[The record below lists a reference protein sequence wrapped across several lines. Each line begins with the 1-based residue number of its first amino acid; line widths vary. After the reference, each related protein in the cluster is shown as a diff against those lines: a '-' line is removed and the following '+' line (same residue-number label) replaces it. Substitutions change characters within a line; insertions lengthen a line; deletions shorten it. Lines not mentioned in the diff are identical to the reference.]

1 MSRESNKEID
11 VLLRK
16 LSGKRNGNSAADTI
30 SAAGA
35 DEHLDHLDA
44 DELNAY
50 SEQALPAAT
59 RARYTAHLADCG
71 RCRQLVTQLSLS
83 STATFSTHAEE
94 QAPSKLKMFLASLFS
109 PLVIRYAVPAMAI
122 LVVIALAW
130 VAMRRSPMAQ
140 HVARN
145 IDQQATGPAVNSAGQ
160 LNPPASEPKTASGL
174 DQANDQRTV
183 GTDASN
189 KALEN
194 KQAKIAEEQRAAEAP
209 PAPPVASR
217 NPEIDQSTDVAKR
230 PQPSAPVAAPAVAT
244 SSVAGAKPAT
254 EADKNEGTR
263 QKKDESAAARDV
275 KEKEEDRTAFQK
287 APQAAASGPSKTER
301 ADRPSKGQSV
311 DTQPETAKLRAARRE
326 APPKDAPREQ
336 SPDVRSVGGHR
347 FERRGQVWVDVL
359 YQSQSTINVARDSE
373 QYRAL
378 VGDEPGIRTIAEQLS
393 GELIVVWKSRAYRIR

>member
-30 SAAGA
+30 AAAGA

-50 SEQALPAAT
+50 AEQALPEAT

-94 QAPSKLKMFLASLFS
+94 QAPSKLKLFLASLLS

-122 LVVIALAW
+122 LVVVALAW

-145 IDQQATGPAVNSAGQ
+145 IEQQPAATTSSAEQPNPA
-160 LNPPASEPKTASGL
+160 ASEPDSARGL
-174 DQANDQRTV
+174 VNQANDQRTA
-183 GTDASN
+183 GTEQERN
-189 KALEN
+189 KSPEN
-194 KQAKIAEEQRAAEAP
+194 KQAKVAEEPVAAA
-209 PAPPVASR
+209 APPVAT
-217 NPEIDQSTDVAKR
+217 PATEVDQSRDDLAKR
-230 PQPSAPVAAPAVAT
+230 PQKSAPVAPPDVGST
-244 SSVAGAKPAT
+244 SVAGAKPAT

-275 KEKEEDRTAFQK
+275 KEKEEDRNAFQK
-287 APQAAASGPSKTER
+287 APQAAASRPTKTES

-311 DTQPETAKLRAARRE
+311 DTQPETAKLRAPRRE

-336 SPDVRSVGGHR
+336 APDVRSVGGHR
-347 FERRGQVWVDVL
+347 FEKRGQVWVDVL

>member
-35 DEHLDHLDA
+35 DEYPDHLDA

-50 SEQALPAAT
+50 AEQALPEAT

-94 QAPSKLKMFLASLFS
+94 QAPSKLKLFLASLFS

-122 LVVIALAW
+122 LVVVALAW

-145 IDQQATGPAVNSAGQ
+145 IDQQATGPAVNSTGQ
-160 LNPPASEPKTASGL
+160 LNPPASETKTASGL
-174 DQANDQRTV
+174 VDQANDQRTV

-209 PAPPVASR
+209 PAPPVATP
-217 NPEIDQSTDVAKR
+217 NPEIDQSRDDLAKR
-230 PQPSAPVAAPAVAT
+230 PQPSAPVAPTAGGAT
-244 SSVAGAKPAT
+244 SIAGAKPAT

-275 KEKEEDRTAFQK
+275 KEKEEDRNNAFQK
-287 APQAAASGPSKTER
+287 APQAAPSG
-301 ADRPSKGQSV
+301 PSKGQSV

-336 SPDVRSVGGHR
+336 APDVRSVGGHR
-347 FERRGQVWVDVL
+347 FEKRGQVWVDVL